1 MSSAI
6 TTEQVS
12 SAVVRLSYILTVD
25 LTGMD
30 KIMER
35 LVNDTHILI
44 KTDLGHNLPVI
55 QLDNIFP

>member
-35 LVNDTHILI
+35 LVKDTHILI
-44 KTDLGHNLPVI
+44 NTDLGHNLPVI
-55 QLDNIFP
+55 LLDNIFP